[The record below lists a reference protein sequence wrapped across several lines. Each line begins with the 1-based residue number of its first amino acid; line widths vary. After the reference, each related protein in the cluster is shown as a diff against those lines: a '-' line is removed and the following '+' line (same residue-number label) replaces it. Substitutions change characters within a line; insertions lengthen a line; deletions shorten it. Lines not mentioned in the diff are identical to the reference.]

1 MVRPAVTATT
11 DLVFGSLPEFIRRA
25 DTVDWDLLRYLAVV
39 CDQVDVTQTVTNE
52 ISTGAFTDPDG
63 VRAVWLPWLTQAA
76 GVTIGPYWTDT
87 TTRARLGD
95 TATYY
100 AHGTPK
106 AIRQAV
112 IDRYVPAVAHN
123 NNANAQTQTGAL
135 LTTETGLPLEFGAT
149 VYTDPTTG
157 VVVVRQ
163 WRGNMWVVVV
173 GTTPAVTPLT
183 GTLITTFGE
192 LEASFPTFADTATE
206 AVTFTGLQFVDRVHL
221 DIAIVARVEEPA
233 GVKLYHV
240 WVTTVATATPVAS
253 MSGAPPMELG
263 AGFVT
268 AP

>member
-63 VRAVWLPWLTQAA
+63 VRAVWLPWLTQAV
-76 GVTIGPYWTDT
+76 GVTLASYWTDT

-95 TATYY
+95 TGTYY

-112 IDRYVPAVAHN
+112 IDRYPAA
-123 NNANAQTQTGAL
+123 TGA
-135 LTTETGLPLEFGAT
+135 
-149 VYTDPTTG
+149 
-157 VVVVRQ
+157 VVVRQ

-173 GTTPAVTPLT
+173 ATTPAVTPLT

-206 AVTFTGLQFVDRVHL
+206 AVTFTGLQFVDRIHL